1 MLYVMSDI
9 HGHLQ
14 RFESIMEQ
22 IKLDE
27 GDHLFV
33 LGDVIDRHPDGIKI
47 LITLL
52 RMPNVTVLLGE
63 HELMLCR
70 AVYKPATDAAKNLWF
85 KNGGK
90 PTYEAWKKLSFP
102 EQVEIIYKLQRCPL
116 NTQIEIGGK
125 TYLLAHGSP
134 MELFDPATS
143 KFSTPQMHTVWAHI
157 GPEDKMPK
165 GKMVIFGHTPTF
177 IYQPNVPMAVRVG
190 KQKIA
195 IDCGSGLEYGGRL
208 ACLRLDDMKVFYS
221 KESKT
226 TIPQ

>member
-22 IKLDE
+22 IKLGE

-33 LGDVIDRHPDGIKI
+33 LGDVIDIHPDGIQI
-47 LITLL
+47 LQKLL
-52 RMPNVTVLLGE
+52 RMPNVTLLLGN
-63 HELMLCR
+63 HELMMCR
-70 AVYKPATDAAKNLWF
+70 AVYHPATPAAIILWY

-90 PTYEAWKKLSFP
+90 PTHEAWKKLSFP

-116 NTQIEIGGK
+116 NTEIQIGGK

-134 MELFDPATS
+134 IELFNPATS
-143 KFSTPQMHTVWAHI
+143 KYNHPEVHTVWSHI
-157 GPEDKMPK
+157 EPADEMPK
-165 GKMVIFGHTPTF
+165 GKLVIFGHTPTF
-177 IYQPNVPMAVRVG
+177 IYQPIMPMAIWLG

-195 IDCGSGLEYGGRL
+195 IDCGSGCEVGGRL
-208 ACLRLDDMKVFYS
+208 CCLRLDDMRVFYS
-221 KESKT
+221 EEKE
-226 TIPQ
+226 

>member
-33 LGDVIDRHPDGIKI
+33 LGDVIDRHPDGIQI
-47 LITLL
+47 LLTLL

-85 KNGGK
+85 KNGGR
-90 PTYEAWKKLSFP
+90 PTYEAWKKL
-102 EQVEIIYKLQRCPL
+102 
-116 NTQIEIGGK
+116 T
-125 TYLLAHGSP
+125 LL
-134 MELFDPATS
+134 E
-143 KFSTPQMHTVWAHI
+143 
-157 GPEDKMPK
+157 
-165 GKMVIFGHTPTF
+165 
-177 IYQPNVPMAVRVG
+177 
-190 KQKIA
+190 
-195 IDCGSGLEYGGRL
+195 
-208 ACLRLDDMKVFYS
+208 
-221 KESKT
+221 
-226 TIPQ
+226 

>member
-14 RFESIMEQ
+14 RFESNMEQ
-22 IKLDE
+22 IKLGE

-33 LGDVIDRHPDGIKI
+33 LGDVIDIHPDGIQI
-47 LITLL
+47 LQKLL
-52 RMPNVTVLLGE
+52 RMPNTTVLLGN
-63 HELMLCR
+63 HELMMCR
-70 AVYKPATDAAKNLWF
+70 AVYKPATNAALNLWY

-90 PTYEAWKKLSFP
+90 PTHEAWKKLSFP

-134 MELFDPATS
+134 MELFNPATS
-143 KFSTPQMHTVWAHI
+143 KYNHPEVHTVWARI
-157 GPEDKMPK
+157 EPDDEMPK
-165 GKMVIFGHTPTF
+165 GKMVIFGHTPTY
-177 IYQPNVPMAVRVG
+177 IYQPIVPMAVWVG

-195 IDCGSGLEYGGRL
+195 IDCGSGCEYGGRL

-221 KESKT
+221 EEKE
-226 TIPQ
+226 